1 VKVSHT
7 IWCQW
12 SDIDLPSGFSLLH
25 DESDLLEKDKLERVS
40 VYIPK
45 YMGGAK
51 SLAYISEMPNLKVV
65 QVLTA
70 GYDDVLPLIPPGV
83 QLANAKGLHDLSTA
97 ELTLTLAL
105 ASKAKVANLI
115 TAQQEHSW
123 LRDVRHSIID
133 SRIAI
138 VGFGS
143 VGQEIAKVF
152 RPFTDNIVGY
162 TRSGSNGTHKIQ
174 DLDLELDEYD
184 IVILITPLTDE
195 TKGFFDLKKMR
206 LMKPGSLLINMARG
220 PVVVTNDLIEAL
232 ESGWISAAV
241 DVTDPEPLPQ
251 GHPLWNAPNLLI
263 SPHVG
268 GNSTAF
274 PGRAKKM
281 IATQMNRLALG
292 EPIANVVKDA

>member
-1 VKVSHT
+1 MSQT

-12 SDIDLPSGFSLLH
+12 SDIDLPTGFNLLS
-25 DESDLLEKDKLERVS
+25 DESDLLDKNKLQHVS

-51 SLAYISEMPNLKVV
+51 SLAYINEMPNLKLV

-70 GYDDVLPLIPPGV
+70 GYDDVLPLIPSGV
-83 QLANAKGLHDLSTA
+83 QLANARGLHDLSTA

-105 ASKAKVANLI
+105 ASKAKISNLI
-115 TAQQEHSW
+115 YAQKENTW

-133 SRIAI
+133 AKIAI
-138 VGFGS
+138 VGYGS

-152 RPFTDNIVGY
+152 RPFTDQIVGY
-162 TRSGSNGTHKIQ
+162 TRSGSNGTHKI
-174 DLDLELDEYD
+174 DNLDLELAEYD

-195 TKGFFDLKKMR
+195 TKGFFDLKKMKS
-206 LMKPGSLLINMARG
+206 MKPGALLINMARG
-220 PVVVTNDLIEAL
+220 PVVVTSDLIEAL

-241 DVTDPEPLPQ
+241 DVTDPEPLPH

-281 IATQMNRLALG
+281 IAAQMNRLALG

>member
-1 VKVSHT
+1 MSQT

-12 SDIDLPSGFSLLH
+12 SDIDLPTGFTLLH
-25 DESDLLEKDKLERVS
+25 DEADLLDKSKLEQVN
-40 VYIPK
+40 VYVPK

-51 SLAYISEMPNLKVV
+51 SLVYISEMPNLKVV

-70 GYDDVLPLIPPGV
+70 GYDDVLPLIPSGV
-83 QLANAKGLHDLSTA
+83 QLANARGLHDLSTA

-105 ASKAKVANLI
+105 ASKAKISNLI
-115 TAQQEHSW
+115 YAQKENTW

-133 SRIAI
+133 AKIAI
-138 VGFGS
+138 VGYGS

-152 RPFTDNIVGY
+152 RPFTDHIVGY
-162 TRSGSNGTHKIQ
+162 TRSGSNGTNKI
-174 DLDLELDEYD
+174 DNLNLELAEYD

-195 TKGFFDLKKMR
+195 TKGFFDLKKMKS
-206 LMKPGSLLINMARG
+206 MKLGALLINMARG
-220 PVVVTNDLIEAL
+220 PVVVTGDLIEAL

-281 IATQMNRLALG
+281 IAAQMNRLALG

>member
-1 VKVSHT
+1 MSQT

-12 SDIDLPSGFSLLH
+12 SDIDLPTGFNLLS
-25 DESDLLEKDKLERVS
+25 DESDLLDKNKLQHVS

-51 SLAYISEMPNLKVV
+51 SLAYINEMPNLKLV

-70 GYDDVLPLIPPGV
+70 GYDDVLPLIPSGV
-83 QLANAKGLHDLSTA
+83 QLANARGLHDLSTA

-105 ASKAKVANLI
+105 ASKAKISNLI
-115 TAQQEHSW
+115 YAQKENTW

-133 SRIAI
+133 AKIAI
-138 VGFGS
+138 VGYGS

-152 RPFTDNIVGY
+152 RPFTDQIVGY
-162 TRSGSNGTHKIQ
+162 TRSGSNGTHKI
-174 DLDLELDEYD
+174 DNLVLELAEYD

-195 TKGFFDLKKMR
+195 TKGFFDLKKMKS
-206 LMKPGSLLINMARG
+206 MKPGALLINMARG
-220 PVVVTNDLIEAL
+220 PVVVTSDLIEAL

-241 DVTDPEPLPQ
+241 DVTDPEPLPH

-281 IATQMNRLALG
+281 IAAQMNRLALG

>member
-1 VKVSHT
+1 MSQT

-12 SDIDLPSGFSLLH
+12 SDIDLPTGFTLLH
-25 DESDLLEKDKLERVS
+25 DEADLLDKSKLEQVN
-40 VYIPK
+40 VYVPK

-70 GYDDVLPLIPPGV
+70 GYDDVLPLIPSGV
-83 QLANAKGLHDLSTA
+83 QLANARGLHDLSTA

-105 ASKAKVANLI
+105 ASKAKIQNLI
-115 TAQQEHSW
+115 YAQKENTW

-133 SRIAI
+133 AKIAI
-138 VGFGS
+138 VGYGS

-152 RPFTDNIVGY
+152 RPFTDHIVGY
-162 TRSGSNGTHKIQ
+162 TRSGSNGTNKI
-174 DLDLELDEYD
+174 DNLNLELAEYD

-195 TKGFFDLKKMR
+195 TKGFFDLKKMKS
-206 LMKPGSLLINMARG
+206 MKPGALLINMARG
-220 PVVVTNDLIEAL
+220 PVVVTGDLIEAL

-251 GHPLWNAPNLLI
+251 GHPIWNAPNLLI

-281 IATQMNRLALG
+281 IAAQMNRLALG